1 VEAPVKNVTDELA
14 QSSQFDLG
22 DFGGNASD
30 NLADPVLDAVDG
42 NAGTWAP
49 DKAKESSTRLASGVE
64 AIRCAEAHIAA
75 MPNTYKMDDRW
86 KLTARFETMR
96 QAVVRD
102 RTRLCEQMIQD
113 QRIAARRTART
124 VSAGASRGTN
134 GLPQGLGRRTAAAGS
149 RREASVA
156 SPDSDSL
163 MFF

>member
-64 AIRCAEAHIAA
+64 AIRCAEAHNRGHAQHLQDGRPVEA
-75 MPNTYKMDDRW
+75 HRS
-86 KLTARFETMR
+86 
-96 QAVVRD
+96 VRNH
-102 RTRLCEQMIQD
+102 E
-113 QRIAARRTART
+113 
-124 VSAGASRGTN
+124 
-134 GLPQGLGRRTAAAGS
+134 AGS
-149 RREASVA
+149 RPR
-156 SPDSDSL
+156 SDAPL
-163 MFF
+163 RAD